1 MKKALIHFP
10 RLCVIMQRSRR
21 KGDTTPMSVLLV
33 VVDSST
39 GYLGATDVDQE
50 GGGSGFAAKWM
61 AKWLEATGYARMKV
75 QSDAEQS
82 IEHLLKAVK
91 SICTADLIVQRAPIS
106 RTCRK
111 SRTTG

>member
-1 MKKALIHFP
+1 M
-10 RLCVIMQRSRR
+10 R
-21 KGDTTPMSVLLV
+21 VLL

-39 GYLGATDVDQE
+39 RILGATDVDQK
-50 GGGSGFAAKWM
+50 GGSSGSAAKWM

-91 SICTADLIVQRAPIS
+91 SICTNDLIGQVSSIS
-106 RTCRK
+106 RSCRK
-111 SRTTG
+111 SSTIGSESVQSPAFRRVGKDKGRG